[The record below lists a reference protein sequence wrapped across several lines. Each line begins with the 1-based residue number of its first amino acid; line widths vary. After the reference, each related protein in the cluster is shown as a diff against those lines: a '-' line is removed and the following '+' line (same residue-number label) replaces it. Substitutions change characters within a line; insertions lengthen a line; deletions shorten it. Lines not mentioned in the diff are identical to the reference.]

1 MHALLAAQRPRHTPL
16 WGLRGTV
23 PMRFSRPGYCT
34 CTNTRTHC
42 TCTNTRT
49 REFNLII
56 CLPSRSLRSLPMG
69 EQSDSRDPDEVG
81 RQEGAF
87 TEPVHVHCAAT
98 KDQPPP
104 TRFPRR
110 CPPGWSAARASNSS
124 GLPPPAGAR
133 QRRDTSAVATP
144 RNGSIHVEPAFS
156 VTAIHAESEPSSR
169 GDPWDDGVVNA
180 DSNFAA
186 PEQRPDPSETL
197 WSNAPAPYSPVVPS

>member
-87 TEPVHVHCAAT
+87 TEPVDVHCAAT

-144 RNGSIHVEPAFS
+144 RNGSIHGEPAFS
-156 VTAIHAESEPSSR
+156 VTAIHA
-169 GDPWDDGVVNA
+169 VKVNPRHA
-180 DSNFAA
+180 GT
-186 PEQRPDPSETL
+186 PGTTG
-197 WSNAPAPYSPVVPS
+197 W